1 MVTKKNIGAALACAL
16 ALGAWSGS
24 TLATPINVSGVVWDP
39 GSPLDLTI
47 QALNFRESSV
57 ASVGDVLTG
66 YGVIGSF
73 NGTNPST
80 FCPGCDLN
88 FTFQYTVSNITG
100 NQVEFSPGSIS
111 FFVDNTTSFNVLN
124 PTTAGIGTPWL
135 TLSGHDGSVLG
146 FGGTAQLFSTVVGTV
161 TNPLTGSNGIGF
173 LDASGGP
180 AASYFQTH
188 TQADGLGGFADFTL
202 NSEFL
207 FSQFQR
213 IGCGTTPSPD
223 PTNPCH
229 YPITGTATLI
239 GRSVAVPEPG
249 AAGLLGLG
257 LAFLG
262 LFTWRRRKEGK
273 RLS

>member
-1 MVTKKNIGAALACAL
+1 MLKKKSIGAVLACAL

-39 GSPLDLTI
+39 SSPLDLTV
-47 QALNFRESSV
+47 QALNFRESSI

-73 NGTNPST
+73 NGTSPST

-100 NQVEFSPGSIS
+100 DQVEFSPGSIS
-111 FFVDNTTSFNVLN
+111 FFVDNTTSFNVLD

-146 FGGTAQLFSTVVGTV
+146 FGGTAQLFSSVVGTV

-188 TQADGLGGFADFTL
+188 TQTDGLGGFADFTL

-207 FSQFQR
+207 FSPVR
-213 IGCGTTPSPD
+213 TCTSTSSD
-223 PTNPCH
+223 PNNVCH

-262 LFTWRRRKEGK
+262 LFTWRRNKETEGHA
-273 RLS
+273 